1 MRFTLYTDKSV
12 SQCMSAINERL
23 HVKGTSA
30 RPGMDGWVDK
40 KGIFSIG
47 VSSPII
53 GKLQRKTFLRAKVER
68 EGGVTTI
75 KGDVP
80 TGASPQGQIVVF
92 GALALVAVVL
102 IGSGSMLLGLIVIPF
117 AAVLY
122 IPMKGDYYNSEILL
136 SEVQKALKA
145 KPTPPKPAK
154 SPASKSPV
162 PRS

>member
-1 MRFTLYTDKSV
+1 
-12 SQCMSAINERL
+12 MSAINERL

-40 KGIFSIG
+40 KGIFSMG
-47 VSSPII
+47 MSSPVI
-53 GKLQRKTFLRAKVER
+53 GKLHRKTFLRAKVER
-68 EGGVTTI
+68 EGGITTV

-80 TGASPQGQIVVF
+80 TGASPQGQLVVF

-102 IGSGSMLLGLIVIPF
+102 IGSGRMLLGLIVIPF

-154 SPASKSPV
+154 PAQRPAAPKPTL
-162 PRS
+162 PRTLD